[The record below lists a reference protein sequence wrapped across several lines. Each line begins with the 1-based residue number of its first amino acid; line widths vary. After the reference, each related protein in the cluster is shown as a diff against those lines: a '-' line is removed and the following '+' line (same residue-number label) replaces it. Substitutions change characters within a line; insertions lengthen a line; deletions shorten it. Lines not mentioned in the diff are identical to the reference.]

1 MIVPSSVL
9 SPKVTPLPLSQVR
22 RQLSE
27 DFCCWCASGGQ
38 HLLALLPGTNLFVP
52 GRPLFLFSFLPFSPF
67 FGRFLVQ
74 SLSEIRL
81 KSIWRL
87 HCQLT
92 PQGIRLEETLKV
104 FSISSLTLK
113 NYIGGD

>member
-1 MIVPSSVL
+1 MTVPSSVI
-9 SPKVTPLPLSQVR
+9 SPKVTRLPLFQVR

-27 DFCCWCASGGQ
+27 DFCCWCAIGGQ
-38 HLLALLPGTNLFVP
+38 HLLAPLPGTNLFVP
-52 GRPLFLFSFLPFSPF
+52 RRPLFLLVFYLVFPF

-81 KSIWRL
+81 KSTWRL

-92 PQGIRLEETLKV
+92 PQGILLEETL
-104 FSISSLTLK
+104 
-113 NYIGGD
+113 

>member
-1 MIVPSSVL
+1 VTVPSSVL
-9 SPKVTPLPLSQVR
+9 APKVTPLPLSQVR

-27 DFCCWCASGGQ
+27 DLCCWCAIGGQ
-38 HLLALLPGTNLFVP
+38 HLLAPLPGTNLFVP
-52 GRPLFLFSFLPFSPF
+52 GRPLFLLVFYLFFL

-81 KSIWRL
+81 KSTWRL

-92 PQGIRLEETLKV
+92 PQGILLEETL
-104 FSISSLTLK
+104 
-113 NYIGGD
+113 